1 MHGYGD
7 GDEGGD
13 GHGDGLLQA
22 IKQKL
27 HMRSRL
33 TEEPPVT
40 DVQEE
45 QDKAKMLLG
54 AKLLVSG
61 WGAGWGGWVF
71 CCLCMCVSMLVWAYF
86 GVCVCVCVCLSV
98 HVHVCVQVFVC
109 LCLFEQVRLCG
120 VW

>member
-1 MHGYGD
+1 MIAWPGMKEKKKQPRNTSKTKQTNTKNTSYWMD
-7 GDEGGD
+7 DNACD
-13 GHGDGLLQA
+13 YMTCDYVQA

-54 AKLLVSG
+54 AKLLV
-61 WGAGWGGWVF
+61 
-71 CCLCMCVSMLVWAYF
+71 CIQ
-86 GVCVCVCVCLSV
+86 V
-98 HVHVCVQVFVC
+98 HVFVWVYGRNG
-109 LCLFEQVRLCG
+109 EDRG
-120 VW
+120 TESEAPEIPSRR

>member
-1 MHGYGD
+1 MGGD
-7 GDEGGD
+7 GD
-13 GHGDGLLQA
+13 GLFQA

-61 WGAGWGGWVF
+61 GGGVGGV
-71 CCLCMCVSMLVWAYF
+71 CCLCMCVHACV
-86 GVCVCVCVCLSV
+86 GV
-98 HVHVCVQVFVC
+98 
-109 LCLFEQVRLCG
+109 
-120 VW
+120 

>member
-1 MHGYGD
+1 MRGD
-7 GDEGGD
+7 GDGD
-13 GHGDGLLQA
+13 GDGLFQA

-61 WGAGWGGWVF
+61 GG
-71 CCLCMCVSMLVWAYF
+71 
-86 GVCVCVCVCLSV
+86 GVGGGGLLSV
-98 HVHVCVQVFVC
+98 HVCPC
-109 LCLFEQVRLCG
+109 LCGCLGGREGICCQYMCVHSCVG
-120 VW
+120 V